1 MKKTLLLFCLGLSI
15 QGLNAADTYTQN
27 ENVYNVAAVSDNT
40 SWTNYAASSFEG
52 GEGTAESPYLIKTA
66 EQLAKLAKD
75 VNEGVSTYENTYFKM
90 VADIDLDGHDWTPIG
105 YNRTVGEGDEAVNES
120 VDFSGK
126 FDGNGCKISNLYITK
141 LPNYKSMGLFA
152 NTSQTF
158 ELRNLTIESG
168 DITGE
173 MVVGAFVGSNNGI
186 VENCVNKAKVSC
198 FFYYAGGIV
207 GSNYRQGTVKHCT
220 NYGYILAGSG
230 GSNGMSA
237 GGVTGSNYNLVEECA
252 NYGDVETLGTGAGG
266 IVEMMEG
273 GTVRNCFNRGAIKG
287 PERLGGII
295 GEALGRGGNCEVYN
309 CYNAGT
315 INADAIYAGAILGL
329 GMFINSNKLTIKDV
343 YNNSDIFSGSSWGSV
358 ADFMGNFDLTEAT
371 FMTTDEMKADDFVTK
386 LNSLS
391 GSEETVWMADT
402 KNINDGYPILGYME
416 NISTG
421 ITSPA
426 AGKDFN
432 VYAAEGAIVVEG
444 AEGEPMQV
452 YTVGGQMVY
461 SGKAASVSSKA
472 GLYVVRV
479 GNKAYKVVVK

>member
-1 MKKTLLLFCLGLSI
+1 MKKALLLFCLGLSV
-15 QGLNAADTYTQN
+15 QGMTVAEASSFGNKVN
-27 ENVYNVAAVSDNT
+27 NVAAVSDNT
-40 SWTNYAASSFEG
+40 LWTDYAASSFEG

-75 VNEGVSTYENTYFKM
+75 VNEGVSTYEDTYFKM

-105 YNRTVGEGDEAVNES
+105 YNRTVGDGDDAVNERA
-120 VDFSGK
+120 DFSGK
-126 FDGNGCKISNLYITK
+126 FDGNGCKISNLYIPG

-168 DITGE
+168 EITGE
-173 MVVGAFVGSNNGI
+173 MVVGAFVGSNDGL
-186 VENCVNKAKVSC
+186 VENCVNKANVSC
-198 FFYYAGGIV
+198 FYYYSGGIT
-207 GSNYRQGTVKHCT
+207 GSNYKNGTVRQCI

-266 IVEMMEG
+266 IVELLEG
-273 GTVRNCFNRGAIKG
+273 GTVRNCFNRGEIKG

-295 GEALGRGGNCEVYN
+295 GEALGRGGNCEIYN
-309 CYNAGT
+309 CYNAGE
-315 INADAIYAGAILGL
+315 INAEAVDAGSILGL
-329 GMFINSNKLTIKDV
+329 GMFISLNKLIIKDV
-343 YNNSDIFSGSSWGSV
+343 YNNSDLFSGESWGSV
-358 ADFMGNFDLTEAT
+358 TDFMGSFDLTEAT

-402 KNINDGYPILGYME
+402 KNINDGYPILGFME
-416 NISTG
+416 NITTG

-426 AGKDFN
+426 LSKNFN
-432 VYAAEGAIVVEG
+432 VYAAEGVIVVEG
-444 AEGEPMQV
+444 AEGETMQV
-452 YTVGGQMVY
+452 YTVGGQTVY
-461 SGKAASVSSKA
+461 SGKAAKVNSKP
-472 GLYVVRV
+472 GLYIVRIS
-479 GNKAYKVVVK
+479 NNSYKVVVK

>member
-1 MKKTLLLFCLGLSI
+1 MWKDL
-15 QGLNAADTYTQN
+15 AA
-27 ENVYNVAAVSDNT
+27 E
-40 SWTNYAASSFEG
+40 SFDG
-52 GEGTAESPYLIKTA
+52 GDGTAESPYLIKTA
-66 EQLAKLAKD
+66 EQLAKVAKD
-75 VNEGVSTYENTYFKM
+75 VYDGDTDYADTYFKIT
-90 VADIDLDGHDWTPIG
+90 ADIDLDGHDWYPIG
-105 YNRTVGEGDEAVNES
+105 CNYSTGEELVNNY
-120 VDFSGK
+120 FRGK
-126 FDGNGCKISNLYITK
+126 FDGCGHKITNLTVPQMDEYR
-141 LPNYKSMGLFA
+141 SSGLFGS
-152 NTSQTF
+152 TEEGF

-198 FFYYAGGIV
+198 FFYYVGGIV

-220 NYGYILAGSG
+220 NYGYILAGNESA
-230 GSNGMSA
+230 NGMSA
-237 GGVTGSNYNLVEECA
+237 GGVVGSNYNMVEECA
-252 NYGDVETLGTGAGG
+252 NYGNVETMTTGAGG
-266 IVEMMEG
+266 IVELMEG

-315 INADAIYAGAILGL
+315 INADAINAGAILGL
-329 GMFINSNKLTIKDV
+329 GMFISSNKLTIKDV

-416 NISTG
+416 NINTG

>member
-1 MKKTLLLFCLGLSI
+1 MWKDL
-15 QGLNAADTYTQN
+15 AA
-27 ENVYNVAAVSDNT
+27 E
-40 SWTNYAASSFEG
+40 SFDG
-52 GEGTAESPYLIKTA
+52 GDGTAESPYLIKTA
-66 EQLAKLAKD
+66 EQLAKVAKD
-75 VNEGVSTYENTYFKM
+75 VYDGDTDYADTYFKIT
-90 VADIDLDGHDWTPIG
+90 ADIDLDGHDWYPIG
-105 YNRTVGEGDEAVNES
+105 CNYSTGEELVNNY
-120 VDFSGK
+120 FRGK
-126 FDGNGCKISNLYITK
+126 FDGCGHKITNLTVPQMDEYR
-141 LPNYKSMGLFA
+141 SSGLFGS
-152 NTSQTF
+152 TEEGF

-198 FFYYAGGIV
+198 FFYYVGGIV

-220 NYGYILAGSG
+220 NYGYILAGNESA
-230 GSNGMSA
+230 NGMSA
-237 GGVTGSNYNLVEECA
+237 GGVVGSNYNMVEECA
-252 NYGDVETLGTGAGG
+252 NYGNVETMTTGAGG
-266 IVEMMEG
+266 IVELMEG

-315 INADAIYAGAILGL
+315 INADAINAGAILGL
-329 GMFINSNKLTIKDV
+329 GMFISSNKLTIKDV

>member
-1 MKKTLLLFCLGLSI
+1 MWKDL
-15 QGLNAADTYTQN
+15 AA
-27 ENVYNVAAVSDNT
+27 E
-40 SWTNYAASSFEG
+40 SFDG
-52 GEGTAESPYLIKTA
+52 GDGTAESPYLIKTA
-66 EQLAKLAKD
+66 EQLAKVAKD
-75 VNEGVSTYENTYFKM
+75 VYDGDTDYADTYFKIT
-90 VADIDLDGHDWTPIG
+90 ADIDLDGHDWYPIG
-105 YNRTVGEGDEAVNES
+105 CNYSTGEELVNNY
-120 VDFSGK
+120 FRGK
-126 FDGNGCKISNLYITK
+126 FDGCGHKITNLTVPQMDEYR
-141 LPNYKSMGLFA
+141 SSGLFGS
-152 NTSQTF
+152 TEEGF

-198 FFYYAGGIV
+198 FFYYVGGIV

-220 NYGYILAGSG
+220 NYGYILAGNESA
-230 GSNGMSA
+230 NGMSA
-237 GGVTGSNYNLVEECA
+237 GGVVGSNYNMVEECA
-252 NYGDVETLGTGAGG
+252 NYGNVETMTSGAGG
-266 IVEMMEG
+266 IVELMEG
-273 GTVRNCFNRGAIKG
+273 GIVRNCFNRGAIKG

-315 INADAIYAGAILGL
+315 INADAINAGAILGL
-329 GMFINSNKLTIKDV
+329 GMFISSNKLTIKDV

-416 NISTG
+416 NINTG

>member
-1 MKKTLLLFCLGLSI
+1 MGLSI

-66 EQLAKLAKD
+66 EQLAKLTKD

-126 FDGNGCKISNLYITK
+126 FDGNGCKISNLYITE

-198 FFYYAGGIV
+198 FFYYVGGIV

-220 NYGYILAGSG
+220 NYGYILAGNESA
-230 GSNGMSA
+230 NGMSA
-237 GGVTGSNYNLVEECA
+237 GGVVGSNYNMVEECA
-252 NYGDVETLGTGAGG
+252 NYGNVETMTTGAGG
-266 IVEMMEG
+266 VVAMIEG
-273 GTVRNCFNRGAIKG
+273 GTIRNCFNAGDVTG
-287 PERLGGII
+287 PESVGGIV
-295 GEALGRGGNCEVYN
+295 GEALGRGSNCEVYN
-309 CYNAGT
+309 CYNVGALEGT
-315 INADAIYAGAILGL
+315 AAVGSGVGLAI
-329 GMFINSNKLTIKDV
+329 FQNFNTLTVKNI
-343 YNNSDIFSGSSWGSV
+343 YTSSDIFSGSACGS
-358 ADFMGNFDLTEAT
+358 ANDFFGNFDITETPA
-371 FMTTDEMKADDFVTK
+371 MTSEEMKAEAFVTT
-386 LNSLS
+386 LNE
-391 GSEETVWMADT
+391 GSEVEETIWLADT
-402 KNINDGYPILGYME
+402 KSINNGFPILSYMDTE
-416 NISTG
+416 ATG
-421 ITSPA
+421 ITSQ
-426 AGKDFN
+426 KLNDN
-432 VYAAEGAIVVEG
+432 VSVYPTDGRIVVEG
-444 AEGEPMQV
+444 ADGKQMQV
-452 YTVGGQMVY
+452 YTIDGRMVY

>member
-1 MKKTLLLFCLGLSI
+1 MKKTLLLFCLGLTVQSI
-15 QGLNAADTYTQN
+15 SAAEVNPFQN
-27 ENVYNVAAVSDNT
+27 DVNKVAAVSDGT
-40 SWTNYAASSFEG
+40 MWKDLAAESFDG
-52 GEGTAESPYLIKTA
+52 GDGTAESPYLIKTA
-66 EQLAKLAKD
+66 EQLAKVAKD
-75 VNEGVSTYENTYFKM
+75 VYDGDTDYADTYFKIT
-90 VADIDLDGHDWTPIG
+90 ADIDLDGHDWYPIG
-105 YNRTVGEGDEAVNES
+105 CNYSTGEELVNNY
-120 VDFSGK
+120 FRGK
-126 FDGNGCKISNLYITK
+126 FDGCGHKITNLTVPQMDEYR
-141 LPNYKSMGLFA
+141 SSGLFGS
-152 NTSQTF
+152 TEEGF

-198 FFYYAGGIV
+198 FFYYVGGIV

-220 NYGYILAGSG
+220 NYGYILAGNESA
-230 GSNGMSA
+230 NGMSA
-237 GGVTGSNYNLVEECA
+237 GGVVGSNYNMVEECA
-252 NYGDVETLGTGAGG
+252 NYGNVETMTTGAGG
-266 IVEMMEG
+266 IVELMEG

-315 INADAIYAGAILGL
+315 INADAINAGAILGL
-329 GMFINSNKLTIKDV
+329 GMFISSNKLTIKDV

-416 NISTG
+416 NINTG

>member
-1 MKKTLLLFCLGLSI
+1 MWKDL
-15 QGLNAADTYTQN
+15 AA
-27 ENVYNVAAVSDNT
+27 E
-40 SWTNYAASSFEG
+40 SFDG
-52 GEGTAESPYLIKTA
+52 GDGTAESPYLIKTA
-66 EQLAKLAKD
+66 EQLAKVAKD
-75 VNEGVSTYENTYFKM
+75 VYDGDTDYADTYFKIT
-90 VADIDLDGHDWTPIG
+90 ADIDLDGHDWYPIG
-105 YNRTVGEGDEAVNES
+105 CNYSTGEELVNNY
-120 VDFSGK
+120 FRGK
-126 FDGNGCKISNLYITK
+126 FDGCGHKITNLTVPQMDEYR
-141 LPNYKSMGLFA
+141 SSGLFGS
-152 NTSQTF
+152 TEEGF

-198 FFYYAGGIV
+198 FFYYVGGIV

-220 NYGYILAGSG
+220 NYGYILAGNESA
-230 GSNGMSA
+230 NGMSA
-237 GGVTGSNYNLVEECA
+237 GGVVGSNYNMVEECA
-252 NYGDVETLGTGAGG
+252 NYGNVETMTTGAGG
-266 IVEMMEG
+266 IVELMEG

-315 INADAIYAGAILGL
+315 INTDAINAGAILGL
-329 GMFINSNKLTIKDV
+329 GMFISSNKLTIKDV

-358 ADFMGNFDLTEAT
+358 IDVMGNFDLTEAT

>member
-1 MKKTLLLFCLGLSI
+1 MKKTLLLFCLGLTVQSI
-15 QGLNAADTYTQN
+15 SAAEVNPFQN
-27 ENVYNVAAVSDNT
+27 DVNKVAAVSDGT
-40 SWTNYAASSFEG
+40 MWKDLAAESFDG
-52 GEGTAESPYLIKTA
+52 GDGTAESPYLIKTA
-66 EQLAKLAKD
+66 EQLAKVAKD
-75 VNEGVSTYENTYFKM
+75 VYDGDTDYADTYFKIT
-90 VADIDLDGHDWTPIG
+90 ADIDLDGHDWYPIG
-105 YNRTVGEGDEAVNES
+105 CNYSTGEELVNNY
-120 VDFSGK
+120 FRGK
-126 FDGNGCKISNLYITK
+126 FDGCGHKITNLTVPQMDEYR
-141 LPNYKSMGLFA
+141 SSGLFGS
-152 NTSQTF
+152 TEEGF

-198 FFYYAGGIV
+198 FFYYVGGIV

-220 NYGYILAGSG
+220 NYGYILAGNESA
-230 GSNGMSA
+230 NGMSA
-237 GGVTGSNYNLVEECA
+237 GGVVGSNYNMVEECA
-252 NYGDVETLGTGAGG
+252 NYGNVETMTSGAGG
-266 IVEMMEG
+266 IVELMEG
-273 GTVRNCFNRGAIKG
+273 GIVRNCFNRGAIKG

-315 INADAIYAGAILGL
+315 INADAINAGAILGL
-329 GMFINSNKLTIKDV
+329 GMFISSNKLTIKDV

-416 NISTG
+416 NINTG

>member
-1 MKKTLLLFCLGLSI
+1 MTVAEASSFGNKV
-15 QGLNAADTYTQN
+15 N
-27 ENVYNVAAVSDNT
+27 NVAAVSDNT
-40 SWTNYAASSFEG
+40 LWTNYAASSFEG

-75 VNEGVSTYENTYFKM
+75 LDEGVSTYADTYFKL
-90 VADIDLDGHDWTPIG
+90 VADIDLDGHDWFPIG
-105 YNRTVGEGDEAVNES
+105 YNRTEGEENVKI
-120 VDFSGK
+120 DFCGK
-126 FDGNGCKISNLYITK
+126 FDGDGYKITNLYINGS
-141 LPNYKSMGLFA
+141 PEYKAIGLFG
-152 NTSQTF
+152 NTEQGF

-168 DITGE
+168 NISGD
-173 MVVGAFVGSNNGI
+173 MVVGALVGSNNGI
-186 VENCVNKAKVSC
+186 VENCVNKAEVSC
-198 FFYYAGGIV
+198 FYYYAGGIT
-207 GSNYRQGTVKHCT
+207 GSNYRQGTIKNCT
-220 NYGYILAGSG
+220 NYGYVLAGNG

-237 GGVTGSNYNLVEECA
+237 GGITGSNYNLVEECA

-266 IVEMMEG
+266 IVELLEG
-273 GTVRNCFNRGAIKG
+273 GTVRNCFNRGEIKG

-295 GEALGRGGNCEVYN
+295 GEALGRGGNCEIYN
-309 CYNAGT
+309 CYNAGE
-315 INADAIYAGAILGL
+315 INAEAVDAGSILGL
-329 GMFINSNKLTIKDV
+329 GMFISFSLNKLIIKDV
-343 YNNSDIFSGSSWGSV
+343 YNNSDLFSGESWGSV
-358 ADFMGNFDLTEAT
+358 TDFMGTFDLTEAT
-371 FMTTDEMKADDFVTK
+371 SMTSEEMKADDFVTK

-402 KNINDGYPILGYME
+402 KNINDGYPILGFME
-416 NISTG
+416 NITTG

-426 AGKDFN
+426 FSKNFN
-432 VYAAEGAIVVEG
+432 VYAAEGVIVVEG

>member
-1 MKKTLLLFCLGLSI
+1 MWKDL
-15 QGLNAADTYTQN
+15 AA
-27 ENVYNVAAVSDNT
+27 E
-40 SWTNYAASSFEG
+40 SFDG
-52 GEGTAESPYLIKTA
+52 GDGTAESPYLIKTA
-66 EQLAKLAKD
+66 EQLAKVAKD
-75 VNEGVSTYENTYFKM
+75 VYDGDTDYADTYFNIT
-90 VADIDLDGHDWTPIG
+90 ADIDLDGHDWYPIG
-105 YNRTVGEGDEAVNES
+105 CNYSTGEELVNNY
-120 VDFSGK
+120 FRGK
-126 FDGNGCKISNLYITK
+126 FDGCGHKITNLTVPQMDEYR
-141 LPNYKSMGLFA
+141 SSGLFGS
-152 NTSQTF
+152 TEEGF

-198 FFYYAGGIV
+198 FFYYVGGIV

-220 NYGYILAGSG
+220 NYGYILAGNESA
-230 GSNGMSA
+230 NGMSA
-237 GGVTGSNYNLVEECA
+237 GGVVGSNYNMVEECA
-252 NYGDVETLGTGAGG
+252 NYGNVETMTTGAGG
-266 IVEMMEG
+266 IVELMEG

-315 INADAIYAGAILGL
+315 INADAINAGAILGL
-329 GMFINSNKLTIKDV
+329 GMFISSNKLTIKDV

>member
-1 MKKTLLLFCLGLSI
+1 MKKTLLLFCLGLTVQSI
-15 QGLNAADTYTQN
+15 SAAEVNPFQN
-27 ENVYNVAAVSDNT
+27 DVNKVAAVSDGT
-40 SWTNYAASSFEG
+40 MWKDLAAESFDG
-52 GEGTAESPYLIKTA
+52 GDGTAESPYLIKTA
-66 EQLAKLAKD
+66 EQLAKVAKD
-75 VNEGVSTYENTYFKM
+75 VYDGDTDYADTYFKIT
-90 VADIDLDGHDWTPIG
+90 ADIDLDGHDWYPIG
-105 YNRTVGEGDEAVNES
+105 CNYSTGEELVNNY
-120 VDFSGK
+120 FRGK
-126 FDGNGCKISNLYITK
+126 FDGCGHKITNLTVPQMDEYR
-141 LPNYKSMGLFA
+141 SSGLFGS
-152 NTSQTF
+152 TEEGF

-198 FFYYAGGIV
+198 FFYYVGGIV

-220 NYGYILAGSG
+220 NYGYILAGNESA
-230 GSNGMSA
+230 NGMSA
-237 GGVTGSNYNLVEECA
+237 GGVVGSNYNMVEECA
-252 NYGDVETLGTGAGG
+252 NYGNVETMTTGAGG
-266 IVEMMEG
+266 IVELMEG

-315 INADAIYAGAILGL
+315 INADAINAGAILGL
-329 GMFINSNKLTIKDV
+329 GMFISSNKLTIKDV

>member
-1 MKKTLLLFCLGLSI
+1 MKKTLLLFCLGLTVQSI
-15 QGLNAADTYTQN
+15 SAAEVNPFQN
-27 ENVYNVAAVSDNT
+27 DVNKVAAVSDGT
-40 SWTNYAASSFEG
+40 MWKDLAAESFDG
-52 GEGTAESPYLIKTA
+52 GDGTAESPYLIKTA
-66 EQLAKLAKD
+66 EQLAKVAKD
-75 VNEGVSTYENTYFKM
+75 VYDGDTDYADTYFNIT
-90 VADIDLDGHDWTPIG
+90 ADIDLDGHDWYPIG
-105 YNRTVGEGDEAVNES
+105 YNYSTGEELVNNY
-120 VDFSGK
+120 FRGK
-126 FDGNGCKISNLYITK
+126 FDGCGHKITNLTVPQMDEYR
-141 LPNYKSMGLFA
+141 SSGLFGS
-152 NTSQTF
+152 TEEGF

-198 FFYYAGGIV
+198 FFYYVGGIV

-220 NYGYILAGSG
+220 NYGYILAGNESA
-230 GSNGMSA
+230 NGMSA
-237 GGVTGSNYNLVEECA
+237 GGVVGSNYNMVEECA
-252 NYGDVETLGTGAGG
+252 NYGNVETMTTGAGG
-266 IVEMMEG
+266 IVELMEG

-315 INADAIYAGAILGL
+315 INADAINAGAILGL
-329 GMFINSNKLTIKDV
+329 GMFISSNKLTIKDV

-416 NISTG
+416 NINTG

>member
-1 MKKTLLLFCLGLSI
+1 MWKDL
-15 QGLNAADTYTQN
+15 AA
-27 ENVYNVAAVSDNT
+27 E
-40 SWTNYAASSFEG
+40 SFDG
-52 GEGTAESPYLIKTA
+52 GDGTAESPYLIKTA
-66 EQLAKLAKD
+66 EQLAKVAKD
-75 VNEGVSTYENTYFKM
+75 VYDGDTDYADTYFKIT
-90 VADIDLDGHDWTPIG
+90 ADIDLDGHDWYPIG
-105 YNRTVGEGDEAVNES
+105 CNYSTGEELVNNY
-120 VDFSGK
+120 FRGK
-126 FDGNGCKISNLYITK
+126 FDGCGHKITNLTVPQMDEYR
-141 LPNYKSMGLFA
+141 SSGLFGS
-152 NTSQTF
+152 TEEGF

-198 FFYYAGGIV
+198 FFYYVGGIV

-220 NYGYILAGSG
+220 NYGYILAGNESA
-230 GSNGMSA
+230 NGMSA
-237 GGVTGSNYNLVEECA
+237 GGVVGSNYNMVEECA
-252 NYGDVETLGTGAGG
+252 NYGNVETMTSGAGG
-266 IVEMMEG
+266 IVELMEG

-315 INADAIYAGAILGL
+315 INADAINAGAILGL
-329 GMFINSNKLTIKDV
+329 GMFISSNKLTIKDV
-343 YNNSDIFSGSSWGSV
+343 YNNSDIFSGSSWGSA

>member
-1 MKKTLLLFCLGLSI
+1 MKKTLLLFCLGLTVQSKS
-15 QGLNAADTYTQN
+15 AAEVNPFQN
-27 ENVYNVAAVSDNT
+27 DVNKVAAASDGT
-40 SWTNYAASSFEG
+40 MWKDLAAESFDG
-52 GEGTAESPYLIKTA
+52 GDGTAESPYLIKTA
-66 EQLAKLAKD
+66 EQLAKVAKD
-75 VNEGVSTYENTYFKM
+75 VYDGDTDYADTYFKIT
-90 VADIDLDGHDWTPIG
+90 ADIDLDGHDWYPIG
-105 YNRTVGEGDEAVNES
+105 CNYSTGEELVNNY
-120 VDFSGK
+120 FRGK
-126 FDGNGCKISNLYITK
+126 FDGCGHKITNLTVPQMDEYR
-141 LPNYKSMGLFA
+141 SSGLFGS
-152 NTSQTF
+152 TEEGF

-198 FFYYAGGIV
+198 FFYYVGGIV

-220 NYGYILAGSG
+220 NYGYILAGNESA
-230 GSNGMSA
+230 NGMSA
-237 GGVTGSNYNLVEECA
+237 GGVVGSNYNMVEECA
-252 NYGDVETLGTGAGG
+252 NYGNVETMTTGAGG
-266 IVEMMEG
+266 IVELMEG

-315 INADAIYAGAILGL
+315 INADAINAGAILGL
-329 GMFINSNKLTIKDV
+329 GMFISSNKLTIKDV

>member
-1 MKKTLLLFCLGLSI
+1 MKKVLLLFCLGLSV
-15 QGLNAADTYTQN
+15 QGLNAAGTYTQK
-27 ENVYNVAAVSDNT
+27 ENVDNVAAVSDNT
-40 SWTNYAASSFEG
+40 QWTNYAASSFEG

-90 VADIDLDGHDWTPIG
+90 VANINLDGHDWTPIG
-105 YNRTVGEGDEAVNES
+105 YNISGDGDEAVNER

-126 FDGNGCKISNLYITK
+126 FDGNGCKISNLYIPE
-141 LPNYKSMGLFA
+141 LPSYLSMGLFA

-168 DITGE
+168 EITGL
-173 MVVGAFVGSNNGI
+173 MAVGAFVGVNDGL
-186 VENCVNKAKVSC
+186 VENCVNKANVSC
-198 FFYYAGGIV
+198 FYYYAGGITGV
-207 GSNYRQGTVKHCT
+207 NFENGTVRHCT

-237 GGVTGSNYNLVEECA
+237 AGVTGCNYNLVEECA
-252 NYGDVETLGTGAGG
+252 NYGDVETAGIGAGG
-266 IVEMMEG
+266 IVELLEG
-273 GTVRNCFNRGAIKG
+273 GIVRNCFNKGAIKG

-295 GEALGRGGNCEVYN
+295 GESLGRGGNCEVYN

-315 INADAIYAGAILGL
+315 IDAEAVMTGAILG
-329 GMFINSNKLTIKDV
+329 FAFSFNSNKLTIKDV
-343 YNNSDIFSGSSWGSV
+343 YNNSDLFSGSSWGE
-358 ADFMGNFDLTEAT
+358 ATDYMGNFNLTEAK

-391 GSEETVWMADT
+391 GSDETIWTADS
-402 KNINDGYPILGYME
+402 KNINDGYPILSYME

-421 ITSPA
+421 ITSPSA
-426 AGKDFN
+426 DKDFN
-432 VYAAEGAIVVEG
+432 IFSAEGVIVVEG

-461 SGKAASVSSKA
+461 SGKAASISSKA

-479 GNKAYKVVVK
+479 GNKAYKVVVR

>member
-1 MKKTLLLFCLGLSI
+1 MWKDL
-15 QGLNAADTYTQN
+15 AA
-27 ENVYNVAAVSDNT
+27 E
-40 SWTNYAASSFEG
+40 SFDG
-52 GEGTAESPYLIKTA
+52 GDGTAESPYLIKTA
-66 EQLAKLAKD
+66 EQLAKVAKD
-75 VNEGVSTYENTYFKM
+75 VYDGDTDYADTYFKIT
-90 VADIDLDGHDWTPIG
+90 ADIDLDGHDWYPIG
-105 YNRTVGEGDEAVNES
+105 CNYSTGEELVNNY
-120 VDFSGK
+120 FRGK
-126 FDGNGCKISNLYITK
+126 FDGCGHKITNLTVPQMDEYI
-141 LPNYKSMGLFA
+141 SSGLFGS
-152 NTSQTF
+152 TEEGF

-198 FFYYAGGIV
+198 FFYYVGGIV

-220 NYGYILAGSG
+220 NYGYILAGNESA
-230 GSNGMSA
+230 NGMSA
-237 GGVTGSNYNLVEECA
+237 GGVVGSNYNMVEECA
-252 NYGDVETLGTGAGG
+252 NYGNVETMTTGAGG

-315 INADAIYAGAILGL
+315 INADAINAGAILGL
-329 GMFINSNKLTIKDV
+329 GMFISSNKLTIKDV

-391 GSEETVWMADT
+391 GSEETVWMADA
-402 KNINDGYPILGYME
+402 KNINDGFPILGYME